1 MLAVERNSEVSGS
14 SVGSSH
20 PLGYRFGQV
29 IQEFYYDEDCDDE
42 LRASV
47 VKATGQP
54 LQDEDYGDVAD
65 GALIWWRAE
74 DAQEED
80 LTDLLVDALANLDNG
95 GDVWVLTPKPGREG
109 HVSPADIEAAGT
121 TAGLHTTSTISAC
134 SDWSGMRLIARG
146 RSF

>member
-1 MLAVERNSEVSGS
+1 MSGPSVE
-14 SVGSSH
+14 SSH
-20 PLGYRFGQV
+20 PLGYRFGHV
-29 IQEFYYDEDCDDE
+29 VQEFYYDDDCDDA

-47 VKATGQP
+47 EKATGQS
-54 LQDEDYGDVAD
+54 LVGEDFGEVAD

-109 HVSPADIEAAGT
+109 HVAPADIEAAGT
-121 TAGLHTTSTISAC
+121 TAGLHSTSAISAGP
-134 SDWSGMRLIARG
+134 DWSGIRLIARA
-146 RSF
+146 RPA